1 MENVTIH
8 NKTVCTVKEFAKEFG
23 LSMPTAYAVSEEPG
37 FPLLRIGRKKLV
49 ITSGLQ
55 RWMQERAR

>member
-1 MENVTIH
+1 MEKMSIY
-8 NKTVCTVKEFAKEFG
+8 NKTTCSVKEFAQEFG
-23 LSMPTAYAVSEEPG
+23 LSLPTAYAVSEEPG